1 MRIVTSILIAISIVL
16 SIGICKLTS
25 DTRSFNNRIKNA
37 EKEIASL
44 KAQITDLDKY
54 KDEKGISLDK
64 FYLEVFND
72 IKEVSFYYH
81 ASSEIKIPEAKDLV
95 SLFRFFKPSQYR
107 GIRCVDVLCR
117 INLKDLSGTYIFE
130 TLYKIIRDRPIDILD
145 AEIEKDV
152 LSLTMR
158 LYGS

>member
-16 SIGICKLTS
+16 SIGIWKLTS

-37 EKEIASL
+37 EKEIALL

-54 KDEKGISLDK
+54 KYEKGISLDK

-72 IKEVSFYYH
+72 IKEVSFYYR

-95 SLFRFFKPSQYR
+95 SLLRFFKPSQYR

-117 INLKDLSGTYIFE
+117 IDLKDLSGTYIFE
-130 TLYKIIRDRPIDILD
+130 MLYKIIKNRPIDILD
-145 AEIEKDV
+145 VEIEKDV

-158 LYGS
+158 LYGP